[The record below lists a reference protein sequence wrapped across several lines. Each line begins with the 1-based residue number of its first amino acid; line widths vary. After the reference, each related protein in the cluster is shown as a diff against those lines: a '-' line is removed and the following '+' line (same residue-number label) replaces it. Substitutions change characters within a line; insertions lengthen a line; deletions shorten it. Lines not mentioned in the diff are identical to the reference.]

1 LDNQSKIVDDLNVEI
16 NSYNQKKSENANTQ
30 REIDNILKSI
40 EVLKEKDLDS
50 IKNTK
55 IHVLTERLN
64 TLKDKDYLYEVNFEI
79 NSLNQAITDS
89 KAEEALARLEQL
101 TKSIDASLTALQAIA
116 MQAMET
122 SAKLVPMVDLLATAP
137 PPKEYKRSRYGSF
150 YDTTTQLATVIN
162 TPTAITLNTTDLS
175 NGVYLGTPA
184 SRIYADTKG
193 IYNLQT
199 SIQLDKTSGGT
210 AEFYLWFRK
219 NGIDIPDSCSQVRI
233 QGNDAEIFTSLNYFF
248 NLNYA
253 DYVEIMF
260 AVTDLSVELKTFP
273 ATAFSPAIPSIIV
286 TVSNNIEGLTS

>member
-1 LDNQSKIVDDLNVEI
+1 MFN
-16 NSYNQKKSENANTQ
+16 
-30 REIDNILKSI
+30 
-40 EVLKEKDLDS
+40 
-50 IKNTK
+50 KNTIK
-55 IHVLTERLN
+55 PTTSSFSVSDI
-64 TLKDKDYLYEVNFEI
+64 
-79 NSLNQAITDS
+79 
-89 KAEEALARLEQL
+89 EEALIRLEQL
-101 TKSIDASLTALQAIA
+101 TKSIDANLAALQAIA

-122 SAKLVPMVDLLATAP
+122 SAKLVPLVDMLAMAP

-150 YDTTTQLATVIN
+150 YDTTTQVATVIN

-175 NGVYLGTPA
+175 NGVYLGTPT

-210 AEFYLWFRK
+210 AEFFLWFRK
-219 NGIDIPDSCSQVRI
+219 NGTDIPDSCSQVRI
-233 QGNDAEIFTSLNYFF
+233 QGNNAEVFTSLNFFF
-248 NLNYA
+248 NLNSG

-273 ATAFSPAIPSIIV
+273 ATAFSPVIPSIIV

>member
-1 LDNQSKIVDDLNVEI
+1 MATKLNLTRDQLGTFLKDHEQIKQFERLFKIADEISPLTDTQGIQLNA
-16 NSYNQKKSENANTQ
+16 ENAQ
-30 REIDNILKSI
+30 AMAQDALSQIASVAQSLA
-40 EVLKEKDLDS
+40 
-50 IKNTK
+50 
-55 IHVLTERLN
+55 
-64 TLKDKDYLYEVNFEI
+64 
-79 NSLNQAITDS
+79 LNQAITDS

>member
-1 LDNQSKIVDDLNVEI
+1 MATKLNLTRDQLSTFLKDHEQIKQFERLFKVADEI
-16 NSYNQKKSENANTQ
+16 SPLTDTQGIQLNAENAQAMAQDALSQIANVAQ
-30 REIDNILKSI
+30 SLA
-40 EVLKEKDLDS
+40 
-50 IKNTK
+50 
-55 IHVLTERLN
+55 
-64 TLKDKDYLYEVNFEI
+64 
-79 NSLNQAITDS
+79 LNQAITDS
-89 KAEEALARLEQL
+89 KAEEALSRLEQL
-101 TKSIDASLTALQAIA
+101 TKSIDANLTALQAIA

-162 TPTAITLNTTDLS
+162 TPTAITFNTTNLS

-210 AEFYLWFRK
+210 AEFFLWFRK

-233 QGNDAEIFTSLNYFF
+233 QGNDAEVFTSLNYFF

-260 AVTDLSVELKTFP
+260 AVTDLSVKLKTFP